1 MVSRRVLQFF
11 SAPFLAFLFCSAAQA
26 QNALRNDEVSVGGF
40 YQFTSN
46 ASGNGITD
54 TTTTSVGGEASFRHS
69 FHWYLG
75 YEASYDYSRFTE
87 KYTDQAFGYQH
98 NLHSFNG
105 SYYVRGPKALGLQPF
120 AVAGIS
126 AVIFSPSLNGG
137 QNVPFQV
144 RPGANFGAGV
154 DYPLLTNNFGL
165 RLQYRGLYYEA
176 PDFGLAKLSTG
187 SYRLT
192 SEPLAGVYVR
202 F

>member
-1 MVSRRVLQFF
+1 
-11 SAPFLAFLFCSAAQA
+11 
-26 QNALRNDEVSVGGF
+26 
-40 YQFTSN
+40 
-46 ASGNGITD
+46 
-54 TTTTSVGGEASFRHS
+54 
-69 FHWYLG
+69 
-75 YEASYDYSRFTE
+75 
-87 KYTDQAFGYQH
+87 
-98 NLHSFNG
+98 
-105 SYYVRGPKALGLQPF
+105 
-120 AVAGIS
+120 VAGIS